1 MKRHW
6 VALVSVAAL
15 LAGCTISFTNIDTHG
30 TADDVVDEQQAAT
43 PTISP
48 QLSLPSTL

>member
-1 MKRHW
+1 MKKHW
-6 VALVSVAAL
+6 VVLVSLGVL

-30 TADDVVDEQQAAT
+30 TADDVVDEQQSAT

-48 QLSLPSTL
+48 QFKLPSAL